1 MDLTPTP
8 SQTVGPFFHLGCT
21 DNASCGTLVT
31 AATKGERIRLICR
44 VLEDAGDGVPVPDA
58 MLEIWQANAE
68 GRYNHPDD
76 TQEKALDP
84 AFSGFGRLASDANG
98 ICVFE
103 TIKPGRVPGNDDTLQ
118 SPHINVS
125 VFARGV
131 LKRLPTRIYFFGDP
145 ANAEDQVLALV
156 PEARRATLLAR
167 NAAENPSEWRFDIH
181 LCGENETVFF
191 DV

>member
-1 MDLTPTP
+1 MELTPTP

-31 AATKGERIRLICR
+31 AATKGERIRLVCR

-58 MLEIWQANAE
+58 MLEIWQANSD
-68 GRYNHPDD
+68 GRYNHPEDA
-76 TQEKALDP
+76 QEKVLDP
-84 AFSGFGRLASDANG
+84 GFSGFGRLASDVNG

-103 TIKPGRVPGNDDTLQ
+103 TIKPGRVPGNNGAMQ
-118 SPHINVS
+118 APHINVS

-131 LKRLPTRIYFFGDP
+131 LKRLPTRIYFAGDP
-145 ANAEDQVLALV
+145 ANAEDPVLALV
-156 PEARRATLLAR
+156 PAERRGTLMAR
-167 NAAENPSEWRFDIH
+167 NSADNSSEWRFDIH
-181 LCGENETVFF
+181 LCGESETVFF

>member
-58 MLEIWQANAE
+58 MLEIWQANAN
-68 GRYNHPDD
+68 GRYNHPEDA
-76 TQEKALDP
+76 QGKALDL
-84 AFSGFGRLASDANG
+84 AFTGFGRLASDANG

-103 TIKPGRVPGNDDTLQ
+103 TIKPGRVSGNDGTLQ

-131 LKRLPTRIYFFGDP
+131 LKRLPTRIYFAGDP
-145 ANAEDQVLALV
+145 ANAEDPVLALV
-156 PEARRATLLAR
+156 PAERRGTLMAR
-167 NAAENPSEWRFDIH
+167 NSADNSSEWRFEIH
-181 LCGENETVFF
+181 FCGENETVFF